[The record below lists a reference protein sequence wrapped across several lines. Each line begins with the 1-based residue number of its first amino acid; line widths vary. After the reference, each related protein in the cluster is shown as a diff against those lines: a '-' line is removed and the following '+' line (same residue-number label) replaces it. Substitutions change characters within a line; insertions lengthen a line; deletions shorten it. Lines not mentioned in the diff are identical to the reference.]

1 MCTCYQRYESIMSC
15 VSSDD
20 LKQMDFSNYKINR
33 LVLLLYLSNVLLRS
47 IMKKY
52 KHSIAKKYGFFWV
65 TLILFS
71 GSILGQWYFGFVTS
85 QSWQDNLR
93 DTFENWQSEFLQLMW
108 QVAGLTFLWYVGS
121 PQSKEEEERNNEMLQ
136 WLVRKVDPQNAEK
149 FLSEI
154 DNKYPKK

>member
-1 MCTCYQRYESIMSC
+1 MSR
-15 VSSDD
+15 DD
-20 LKQMDFSNYKINR
+20 LKQMEFSDYKINR
-33 LVLLLYLSNVLLRS
+33 LVLLLYLNNVLLRS

-71 GSILGQWYFGFVTS
+71 GSILGHWYFGFVTS

>member
-1 MCTCYQRYESIMSC
+1 MSC

-20 LKQMDFSNYKINR
+20 LKQMEFSDYKINC

>member
-1 MCTCYQRYESIMSC
+1 
-15 VSSDD
+15 
-20 LKQMDFSNYKINR
+20 
-33 LVLLLYLSNVLLRS
+33 
-47 IMKKY
+47 MKKI
-52 KHSIAKKYGFFWV
+52 KHSIAKKYGFFWG

-93 DTFENWQSEFLQLMW
+93 DTFENWQSEFLQLIW

-121 PQSKEEEERNNEMLQ
+121 PQSKEEEERNNEMLE
-136 WLVRKVDPQNAEK
+136 WLVRKMDPKNAEE
-149 FLSEI
+149 FLTEI

>member
-1 MCTCYQRYESIMSC
+1 M
-15 VSSDD
+15 SSDD
-20 LKQMDFSNYKINR
+20 LKRMEFSDYKINR